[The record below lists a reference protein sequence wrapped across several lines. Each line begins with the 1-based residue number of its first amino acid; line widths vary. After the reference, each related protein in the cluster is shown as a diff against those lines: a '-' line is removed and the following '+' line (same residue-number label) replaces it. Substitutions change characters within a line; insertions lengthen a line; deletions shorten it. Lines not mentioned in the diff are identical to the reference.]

1 MRLDIFISSEMR
13 FCSREKARYYIKNGD
28 VSVNGTVIEKP
39 SYDVSE
45 KDGVEIRDSIGFV
58 GKGGLKLKKAIE
70 SFRLNFFDK
79 TVLDVGASTGGFTD
93 CALQNGA
100 KKVYA
105 VDVGH
110 GQLDPKLASNDRVV
124 NFEGRNILDI
134 SPENIDK
141 TDIVVSDVSFVS
153 IKKILFHISNFI
165 DEYGQIICLVKPQF
179 EVGKKR
185 LKNGVVSDEKT
196 HVEVVS
202 DILDYA
208 ESLGLTVSGLD
219 FSPIKGGEGNIEF
232 LLYLTK
238 KCVEN
243 NNRYKNNGTKSTR
256 NVKRAVIA

>member
-45 KDGVEIRDSIGFV
+45 KDGIEIRDSIGFV

-238 KCVEN
+238 NSALKTTTDIKTTVRKAHETLKG
-243 NNRYKNNGTKSTR
+243 R
-256 NVKRAVIA
+256 

>member
-1 MRLDIFISSEMR
+1 MR

-45 KDGVEIRDSIGFV
+45 KDGIEIRDSIGFV

-79 TVLDVGASTGGFTD
+79 TVLDVGTSTGGFTD

-238 KCVEN
+238 NSALKTTTDIKTTVRKAHETLKG
-243 NNRYKNNGTKSTR
+243 R
-256 NVKRAVIA
+256 

>member
-153 IKKILFHISNFI
+153 IKKLLFHISNFI

-185 LKNGVVSDEKT
+185 LKNGFVSDEKT

-238 KCVEN
+238 NSALKTTTDIKTTVRKAHETLKG
-243 NNRYKNNGTKSTR
+243 R
-256 NVKRAVIA
+256 

>member
-45 KDGVEIRDSIGFV
+45 KDDVEIRDSIGFV

-153 IKKILFHISNFI
+153 IKKILLHISNFI

-238 KCVEN
+238 NSALKTTTDIKTTVRKAHETLKG
-243 NNRYKNNGTKSTR
+243 R
-256 NVKRAVIA
+256 

>member
-1 MRLDIFISSEMR
+1 MRI
-13 FCSREKARYYIKNGD
+13 CSREKARYYIKNGD

-45 KDGVEIRDSIGFV
+45 KDGIEIRDSIGFV

-110 GQLDPKLASNDRVV
+110 GQLDLKLASNDRVV

-238 KCVEN
+238 NSALKTTTDIKTTV
-243 NNRYKNNGTKSTR
+243 R
-256 NVKRAVIA
+256 NAHETLKGR

>member
-1 MRLDIFISSEMR
+1 MR

-185 LKNGVVSDEKT
+185 LKNGVVSDAKT

-208 ESLGLTVSGLD
+208 ESLGLNVSGLD

-238 KCVEN
+238 NSALKTTTDIKTTVRKAHETLKG
-243 NNRYKNNGTKSTR
+243 R
-256 NVKRAVIA
+256 

>member
-13 FCSREKARYYIKNGD
+13 ICSREKARYYIKNGD

-45 KDGVEIRDSIGFV
+45 KDGIEIRDSIGFV

-238 KCVEN
+238 NSALKTITDIKTTVRKAHETLKG
-243 NNRYKNNGTKSTR
+243 R
-256 NVKRAVIA
+256 

>member
-1 MRLDIFISSEMR
+1 MR

-219 FSPIKGGEGNIEF
+219 FSPIKGCEGNIEF

-238 KCVEN
+238 NSALKTTIDIKTTVRKAHETLKG
-243 NNRYKNNGTKSTR
+243 R
-256 NVKRAVIA
+256 

>member
-1 MRLDIFISSEMR
+1 MR

-70 SFRLNFFDK
+70 SFRLNFFDR

-141 TDIVVSDVSFVS
+141 TEIVVSDVSFVS

-238 KCVEN
+238 NSALKTTTDIKTTVRKAHETLKG
-243 NNRYKNNGTKSTR
+243 R
-256 NVKRAVIA
+256 

>member
-1 MRLDIFISSEMR
+1 MR

-153 IKKILFHISNFI
+153 IKKLLFHISNFI

-238 KCVEN
+238 NSALKTTTDIKTTVRKAHETLKG
-243 NNRYKNNGTKSTR
+243 R
-256 NVKRAVIA
+256 

>member
-58 GKGGLKLKKAIE
+58 GKGGLKLKKTIE

-153 IKKILFHISNFI
+153 IKKLLFHISNFI

-238 KCVEN
+238 NSALKTTTDIKTTVRKAHETLKG
-243 NNRYKNNGTKSTR
+243 R
-256 NVKRAVIA
+256 

>member
-45 KDGVEIRDSIGFV
+45 KDVVEIRDSIGFV

-124 NFEGRNILDI
+124 NFEGHNILDI

-238 KCVEN
+238 NSALKTTTDIKTTVRKAHETLKG
-243 NNRYKNNGTKSTR
+243 R
-256 NVKRAVIA
+256 

>member
-28 VSVNGTVIEKP
+28 VSVNGSVIEKP

-45 KDGVEIRDSIGFV
+45 KDDVEIRDSIGFV

-165 DEYGQIICLVKPQF
+165 DEYGQIMCLVKPQF

-238 KCVEN
+238 NSALKTTTDIKTTV
-243 NNRYKNNGTKSTR
+243 R
-256 NVKRAVIA
+256 NAHETLKGR

>member
-45 KDGVEIRDSIGFV
+45 KDGIEIRDSIGFV

-153 IKKILFHISNFI
+153 IKKILSHISNFI

-238 KCVEN
+238 NSALKTTTDIKTTVRKAHETLKG
-243 NNRYKNNGTKSTR
+243 R
-256 NVKRAVIA
+256 

>member
-1 MRLDIFISSEMR
+1 MR

-202 DILDYA
+202 DILDYV

-238 KCVEN
+238 NSALKTTTDIKTTVRKAHETLKG
-243 NNRYKNNGTKSTR
+243 R
-256 NVKRAVIA
+256 

>member
-1 MRLDIFISSEMR
+1 MR

-28 VSVNGTVIEKP
+28 VSVHGTVIEKP

-185 LKNGVVSDEKT
+185 LKNGVVSDERT

-238 KCVEN
+238 NSALKTTTDIKTTVRKAHETLKG
-243 NNRYKNNGTKSTR
+243 R
-256 NVKRAVIA
+256 

>member
-45 KDGVEIRDSIGFV
+45 KDGIEIRDSIGFV

-153 IKKILFHISNFI
+153 IKKILSHISNFI

-202 DILDYA
+202 DILYYA

-238 KCVEN
+238 NSALKTTINIKTTVRKAHETLKG
-243 NNRYKNNGTKSTR
+243 R
-256 NVKRAVIA
+256 

>member
-238 KCVEN
+238 NSALKTTTDIKTTVRKAHETLKG
-243 NNRYKNNGTKSTR
+243 R
-256 NVKRAVIA
+256 

>member
-1 MRLDIFISSEMR
+1 MRI
-13 FCSREKARYYIKNGD
+13 CSREKARYYIKNGD

-45 KDGVEIRDSIGFV
+45 KDGIEIRDSIGFV

-238 KCVEN
+238 KSALKTITDIKTTVRKAHETLKG
-243 NNRYKNNGTKSTR
+243 R
-256 NVKRAVIA
+256 

>member
-1 MRLDIFISSEMR
+1 MR

-179 EVGKKR
+179 EVRKKR
-185 LKNGVVSDEKT
+185 LKNGVVSDAKT

-238 KCVEN
+238 NSALKTTTDIKTTVRKAHETLKG
-243 NNRYKNNGTKSTR
+243 R
-256 NVKRAVIA
+256 

>member
-1 MRLDIFISSEMR
+1 MRI
-13 FCSREKARYYIKNGD
+13 CSREKARYYIKNGD

-45 KDGVEIRDSIGFV
+45 KDGIEIRDSIGFV

-153 IKKILFHISNFI
+153 IKKILFHI
-165 DEYGQIICLVKPQF
+165 
-179 EVGKKR
+179 
-185 LKNGVVSDEKT
+185 
-196 HVEVVS
+196 
-202 DILDYA
+202 
-208 ESLGLTVSGLD
+208 
-219 FSPIKGGEGNIEF
+219 
-232 LLYLTK
+232 
-238 KCVEN
+238 
-243 NNRYKNNGTKSTR
+243 
-256 NVKRAVIA
+256 

>member
-1 MRLDIFISSEMR
+1 MRI
-13 FCSREKARYYIKNGD
+13 CSREKARYYIKNGD

-45 KDGVEIRDSIGFV
+45 KDGIEIRDSIGFV

-232 LLYLTK
+232 LLYLTTNSALK
-238 KCVEN
+238 TMTDIKTTVRKAHETLKG
-243 NNRYKNNGTKSTR
+243 R
-256 NVKRAVIA
+256 

>member
-1 MRLDIFISSEMR
+1 MR

-153 IKKILFHISNFI
+153 IKKILSHISNFI

-208 ESLGLTVSGLD
+208 ASLGLTVSGLD

-238 KCVEN
+238 NSALKTTTDIKTTVRKAHETLKG
-243 NNRYKNNGTKSTR
+243 R
-256 NVKRAVIA
+256 

>member
-1 MRLDIFISSEMR
+1 MR

-45 KDGVEIRDSIGFV
+45 KDGIEIRDSIGFV

-153 IKKILFHISNFI
+153 IKKILSHISNFI

-238 KCVEN
+238 NSALKTTTDIKTTVRKAHETLKG
-243 NNRYKNNGTKSTR
+243 R
-256 NVKRAVIA
+256 

>member
-1 MRLDIFISSEMR
+1 MR

-45 KDGVEIRDSIGFV
+45 KDGIEIRDSIGFV

-185 LKNGVVSDEKT
+185 LTNGVVSDEKT

-238 KCVEN
+238 NSALKTTTDIKTTVRKAHETLKG
-243 NNRYKNNGTKSTR
+243 R
-256 NVKRAVIA
+256 

>member
-238 KCVEN
+238 NSALKTTTDIKTTV
-243 NNRYKNNGTKSTR
+243 R
-256 NVKRAVIA
+256 NAHETLKGR

>member
-1 MRLDIFISSEMR
+1 MR

-153 IKKILFHISNFI
+153 IKKILFHISN
-165 DEYGQIICLVKPQF
+165 L
-179 EVGKKR
+179 
-185 LKNGVVSDEKT
+185 
-196 HVEVVS
+196 
-202 DILDYA
+202 
-208 ESLGLTVSGLD
+208 SL
-219 FSPIKGGEGNIEF
+219 IHI
-232 LLYLTK
+232 
-238 KCVEN
+238 
-243 NNRYKNNGTKSTR
+243 
-256 NVKRAVIA
+256 

>member
-1 MRLDIFISSEMR
+1 MR

-28 VSVNGTVIEKP
+28 VSVNGMVIEKP
-39 SYDVSE
+39 SYAVSE

-238 KCVEN
+238 NSALKTTTDIKTTVRKAHETLKG
-243 NNRYKNNGTKSTR
+243 R
-256 NVKRAVIA
+256 

>member
-1 MRLDIFISSEMR
+1 MR

-28 VSVNGTVIEKP
+28 VSVNGSVIEKP

-45 KDGVEIRDSIGFV
+45 KDDVEIRDSIGFV

-208 ESLGLTVSGLD
+208 ENLGLTVSGLD

-238 KCVEN
+238 NSALKTTTDIKTTVRKAHETLKG
-243 NNRYKNNGTKSTR
+243 R
-256 NVKRAVIA
+256 

>member
-1 MRLDIFISSEMR
+1 MR

-100 KKVYA
+100 KKLYA

-153 IKKILFHISNFI
+153 IKKILLHISNFI

-238 KCVEN
+238 NSALKTTTDIKTTVRKAHETLKG
-243 NNRYKNNGTKSTR
+243 R
-256 NVKRAVIA
+256 

>member
-1 MRLDIFISSEMR
+1 MR

-185 LKNGVVSDEKT
+185 LKNGVVSDAKT

-238 KCVEN
+238 KQCVEN

>member
-1 MRLDIFISSEMR
+1 MR

-28 VSVNGTVIEKP
+28 VSVNGAVIEKP
-39 SYDVSE
+39 SFDVSE
-45 KDGVEIRDSIGFV
+45 KDDIEIRDSIGFV

-70 SFRLNFFDK
+70 SFKLNFFDK

-93 CALQNGA
+93 CALQSGA

-110 GQLDPKLASNDRVV
+110 GQLDPKLANDDRVE
-124 NFEGRNILDI
+124 NFEGCNILEI
-134 SPENIDK
+134 FPESINKI
-141 TDIVVSDVSFVS
+141 DIVVSDVSFVS
-153 IKKILFHISNFI
+153 IKKILSHISNFI
-165 DEYGQIICLVKPQF
+165 DEKGQIICLIKPQF

-185 LKNGVVSDEKT
+185 FKNGVVSDEKT

-202 DILDYA
+202 DILGYA

-238 KCVEN
+238 NSALKTTPDIKTTVRKAHETLKG
-243 NNRYKNNGTKSTR
+243 R
-256 NVKRAVIA
+256 

>member
-110 GQLDPKLASNDRVV
+110 GQLDSKLASNDRVV

-238 KCVEN
+238 NSALKTTTDIKTTVRKAHETLKG
-243 NNRYKNNGTKSTR
+243 R
-256 NVKRAVIA
+256 

>member
-100 KKVYA
+100 KKYTPSMW
-105 VDVGH
+105 G
-110 GQLDPKLASNDRVV
+110 
-124 NFEGRNILDI
+124 
-134 SPENIDK
+134 
-141 TDIVVSDVSFVS
+141 TD
-153 IKKILFHISNFI
+153 N
-165 DEYGQIICLVKPQF
+165 
-179 EVGKKR
+179 
-185 LKNGVVSDEKT
+185 
-196 HVEVVS
+196 
-202 DILDYA
+202 
-208 ESLGLTVSGLD
+208 
-219 FSPIKGGEGNIEF
+219 
-232 LLYLTK
+232 
-238 KCVEN
+238 
-243 NNRYKNNGTKSTR
+243 STQSWQ
-256 NVKRAVIA
+256 ATTEL

>member
-1 MRLDIFISSEMR
+1 MR

-153 IKKILFHISNFI
+153 IKKLLFHISNFI

-179 EVGKKR
+179 EVGREHIKKGGIVR
-185 LKNGVVSDEKT
+185 DKDSHVRAVMSLFSESVLYGLYPHELMKSPVKGGDGNTEYLALFRKKPGISEKNADTSFVK
-196 HVEVVS
+196 EVV
-202 DILDYA
+202 Y
-208 ESLGLTVSGLD
+208 GV
-219 FSPIKGGEGNIEF
+219 
-232 LLYLTK
+232 
-238 KCVEN
+238 
-243 NNRYKNNGTKSTR
+243 
-256 NVKRAVIA
+256 

>member
-124 NFEGRNILDI
+124 NFEDI

-238 KCVEN
+238 NSALKTTTDIKTTVRKAHETLKG
-243 NNRYKNNGTKSTR
+243 R
-256 NVKRAVIA
+256 

>member
-13 FCSREKARYYIKNGD
+13 ICSREKARYYIKNGD

-45 KDGVEIRDSIGFV
+45 KDGIEIRDSIGFV

-238 KCVEN
+238 NSALKTTTDIKTTVRKAHETLKG
-243 NNRYKNNGTKSTR
+243 R
-256 NVKRAVIA
+256 

>member
-1 MRLDIFISSEMR
+1 MR

-28 VSVNGTVIEKP
+28 VSVNGSVIEKP

-45 KDGVEIRDSIGFV
+45 KDDVEIRDSIGFV

-93 CALQNGA
+93 CALQNGV

-165 DEYGQIICLVKPQF
+165 DEYGQIMCLVKPQF

-238 KCVEN
+238 NSALKTTTDIKTTV
-243 NNRYKNNGTKSTR
+243 R
-256 NVKRAVIA
+256 NAHETLKGR

>member
-1 MRLDIFISSEMR
+1 MRLDIFISSKMR
-13 FCSREKARYYIKNGD
+13 YCSREKARYYIKNGD

-238 KCVEN
+238 NSALKTTTDIKTTVRKAHETLKG
-243 NNRYKNNGTKSTR
+243 R
-256 NVKRAVIA
+256 